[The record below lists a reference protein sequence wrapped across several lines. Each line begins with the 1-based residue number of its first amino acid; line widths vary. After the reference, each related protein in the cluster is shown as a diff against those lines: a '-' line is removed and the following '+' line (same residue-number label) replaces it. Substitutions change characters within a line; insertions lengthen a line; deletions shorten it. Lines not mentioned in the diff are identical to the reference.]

1 MEEKQSIIMVR
12 KLGSYG
18 TNRATHKKTT
28 VHPGPFVYGLT
39 WGVVLFSDGV
49 FAKYS
54 YSIFAILNSFEGLFL
69 FIYFFKIS
77 QTVEAV

>member
-1 MEEKQSIIMVR
+1 VSGSLLWQR

-18 TNRATHKKTT
+18 TNRAAHKKTT
-28 VHPGPFVYGLT
+28 VHPGPFVHGLT

-54 YSIFAILNSFEGLFL
+54 YSIFAILNSFEGTLL
-69 FIYFFKIS
+69 QISMSDFKS
-77 QTVEAV
+77 ESLSNM